1 MAWFLD
7 TNMVVFCLR
16 GKSAEVMRQLNATP
30 ASEVFIPAQVR
41 AELLVGAAKSAR
53 AAQNKSAVL
62 SFIAPFTGV
71 WPGEQTTDHDV
82 SIRVDLEAKGQAISE
97 ADLWIAATARSRHG
111 ILVTNNTSEF
121 QRVSG
126 LPVEDWSKL

>member
-1 MAWFLD
+1 
-7 TNMVVFCLR
+7 
-16 GKSAEVMRQLNATP
+16 
-30 ASEVFIPAQVR
+30 
-41 AELLVGAAKSAR
+41 
-53 AAQNKSAVL
+53 
-62 SFIAPFTGV
+62 
-71 WPGEQTTDHDV
+71 
-82 SIRVDLEAKGQAISE
+82 VDLEARGQVISE

>member
-30 ASEVFIPAQVR
+30 ASEVLIPAQVR

-53 AAQNKSAVL
+53 AVQNKLAVL
-62 SFIAPFTGV
+62 SFTAPFTV
-71 WPGEQTTDHDV
+71 AWPDEQAADHYV
-82 SIRVDLEAKGQAISE
+82 SIRVDLEARGQVISE
-97 ADLWIAATARSRHG
+97 ADLWIAATTRSQNG

-121 QRVSG
+121 QRISE
-126 LPVEDWSKL
+126 LSVEDWSKL

>member
-1 MAWFLD
+1 MAWVLD

-16 GKSAEVMRQLNATP
+16 GKSAEVMRQLNAKP
-30 ASEVFIPAQVR
+30 SGEVFIPAQVR

-53 AAQNKSAVL
+53 AAQNKLAVL
-62 SFIAPFTGV
+62 SFIAPFTV
-71 WPGEQTTDHDV
+71 AWPDEQTADHYV

-97 ADLWIAATARSRHG
+97 ADLWIAATVRSRNG
-111 ILVTNNTSEF
+111 VLVTNNTSEF